1 MSDHIDPVIKKRISS
16 TEWLY
21 NVLPGYFDG
30 MEFWEAISM
39 REFLARK
46 NAKRVMHLQEQAPDS
61 DTYLEYEA
69 WLNDIY
75 KAIDFN
81 EQLLKERRSFGP
93 SGDGNVSLY

>member
-1 MSDHIDPVIKKRISS
+1 MSDHVDPVIKKRISS

-39 REFLARK
+39 REYLARE
-46 NAKRVMHLQEQAPDS
+46 NAKRVYKLQSQAPNS
-61 DTYLEYEA
+61 DIYLEYES

-81 EQLLKERRSFGP
+81 EQLLKERKQYK
-93 SGDGNVSLY
+93 DDKVYK